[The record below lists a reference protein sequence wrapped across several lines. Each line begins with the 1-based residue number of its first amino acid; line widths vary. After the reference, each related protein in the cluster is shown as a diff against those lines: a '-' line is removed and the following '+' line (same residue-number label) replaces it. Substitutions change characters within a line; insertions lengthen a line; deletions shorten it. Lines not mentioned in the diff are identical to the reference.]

1 MSQTLGHRASAELL
15 FLIVG
20 LSQLITLFVI
30 ERVDRGA
37 GDERRRHG
45 DHRLIIGINQ
55 IVSKEGSSRHPLTG
69 SGSTLTIGQIIDE
82 QIMVAHVGDSA
93 LYHLRKNK
101 MTKLTIDHTMEQ
113 EVIDRLGESAR
124 ASIPPEYPHT
134 LTRCVGQEH
143 ELIVDKT
150 RIQLSTGDRL
160 LFCTDGLNKVLP
172 LAMIQKALNADGSP
186 E

>member
-1 MSQTLGHRASAELL
+1 MEIDAYGITDRGLIRQHNEDALFIDETHKVFAVADGLGGLPGGADASQRIVELL
-15 FLIVG
+15 KQAYSRIKSADDYVNLA
-20 LSQLITLFVI
+20 Q
-30 ERVDRGA
+30 
-37 GDERRRHG
+37 
-45 DHRLIIGINQ
+45 LIIGINQ

-124 ASIPPEYPHT
+124 AS
-134 LTRCVGQEH
+134 
-143 ELIVDKT
+143 
-150 RIQLSTGDRL
+150 
-160 LFCTDGLNKVLP
+160 
-172 LAMIQKALNADGSP
+172 
-186 E
+186 